1 MTYTE
6 LALTMTVIAIL
17 FDLFI
22 TRSKVVTRK
31 SFWNAY
37 AIMLFFQ
44 LITNWWLTSRGILTY
59 NEDVIVGRRLAA
71 APIEDLFFGFA
82 MITMTISLWIFW
94 GRRGIQRE
102 KIL

>member
-94 GRRGIQRE
+94 GRRGIQRN
-102 KIL
+102 

>member
-59 NEDVIVGRRLAA
+59 NEDVIVGRRIAA

-94 GRRGIQRE
+94 GRRGIQRN
-102 KIL
+102 

>member
-17 FDLFI
+17 FDFFI

-59 NEDVIVGRRLAA
+59 NEDVIVGRRIAA

-94 GRRGIQRE
+94 GRRGIQRN
-102 KIL
+102 

>member
-59 NEDVIVGRRLAA
+59 NEEVIVGRRLAA

-94 GRRGIQRE
+94 GRRGIQRN
-102 KIL
+102 

>member
-1 MTYTE
+1 MTYTA

-17 FDLFI
+17 SDLFI
-22 TRSKVVTRK
+22 TRSNIVTRK

-59 NEDVIVGRRLAA
+59 NEDAIIGKRIAA

-82 MITMTISLWIFW
+82 MITMTMSLWMFW
-94 GRRGIQRE
+94 GRRGIQRN
-102 KIL
+102 

>member
-59 NEDVIVGRRLAA
+59 NEDVIVGKRIAA

-94 GRRGIQRE
+94 GRRGIQRN
-102 KIL
+102 